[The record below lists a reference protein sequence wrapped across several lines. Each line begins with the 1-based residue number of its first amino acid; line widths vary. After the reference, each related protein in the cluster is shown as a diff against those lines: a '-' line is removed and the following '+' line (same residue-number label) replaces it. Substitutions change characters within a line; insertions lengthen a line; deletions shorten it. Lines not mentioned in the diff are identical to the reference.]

1 MTIFLKAQEISQYT
15 IKTRRRLHQIPEL
28 AFQEFETAK
37 FVIEQLKQM
46 GFEVKEGVG
55 GTGVVALFDSGR
67 PGKTL
72 MLRFDMD
79 GLPVQED
86 TAHTFTSLCDGRMH
100 ACGHD
105 GHMAVGLSLARLLRE
120 NPDEI
125 NGKVLFVFQPAE
137 EIGQGAK
144 AMIADGLFDFV
155 PVDYAL
161 AVHLWAEKP
170 FGWVAIPDGPV
181 MGGSSDLMID
191 VTGKGGH
198 AAKPDLTIDPLYIA
212 SQIIVALQSVV
223 SRSISPSQSAV
234 VSITQMEASDRRN
247 IIANKARM
255 AGTIRWFDNQTRELI
270 KERIESIAKGIA
282 ASFGAEA
289 EVLITESTM
298 PVNNQT
304 YISNICRQKLED
316 MRVDVEELVV
326 DSHYRTNLSEDFA
339 YIIDRIPGAMLLI
352 GAGQKVD
359 GKIHPHHH
367 PKFDIDEKAMT
378 LAIAALFETIKA
390 LN

>member
-46 GFEVKEGVG
+46 DFEVKEGVG

-86 TAHTFTSLCDGRMH
+86 TAHTFASLYDGRMH

-191 VTGKGGH
+191 VAGKGGH

-247 IIANKARM
+247 IISNKARM

-270 KERIESIAKGIA
+270 EERIESIAKGIA
-282 ASFGAEA
+282 ESFGADA
-289 EVLITESTM
+289 DVLITESTI

-304 YISNICRQKLED
+304 YISNICRKKLED
-316 MRVDVEELVV
+316 MRVDIEELVV

-390 LN
+390 LT

>member
-46 GFEVKEGVG
+46 DFEVKEGVG
-55 GTGVVALFDSGR
+55 GTGVMALFDSGR

-86 TAHTFTSLCDGRMH
+86 TAHTFASLCDGRMH

-191 VTGKGGH
+191 VAGKGGH

-247 IIANKARM
+247 IISNKARM

-270 KERIESIAKGIA
+270 EERIESIAKGIA
-282 ASFGAEA
+282 ESFGADA
-289 EVLITESTM
+289 DVLITESTI

-390 LN
+390 LT

>member
-1 MTIFLKAQEISQYT
+1 
-15 IKTRRRLHQIPEL
+15 
-28 AFQEFETAK
+28 
-37 FVIEQLKQM
+37 
-46 GFEVKEGVG
+46 
-55 GTGVVALFDSGR
+55 
-67 PGKTL
+67 
-72 MLRFDMD
+72 
-79 GLPVQED
+79 
-86 TAHTFTSLCDGRMH
+86 
-100 ACGHD
+100 
-105 GHMAVGLSLARLLRE
+105 
-120 NPDEI
+120 
-125 NGKVLFVFQPAE
+125 
-137 EIGQGAK
+137 
-144 AMIADGLFDFV
+144 
-155 PVDYAL
+155 
-161 AVHLWAEKP
+161 
-170 FGWVAIPDGPV
+170 
-181 MGGSSDLMID
+181 MGGSSDLEID

-270 KERIESIAKGIA
+270 EERIESIAKGIA

-289 EVLITESTM
+289 EVLIRESTI

-304 YISNICRQKLED
+304 YISNICRKKLED
-316 MRVDVEELVV
+316 MRVDIEELVV

-367 PKFDIDEKAMT
+367 SKFDIDEKAMT

-390 LN
+390 LT

>member
-37 FVIEQLKQM
+37 FVIEQLKQID
-46 GFEVKEGVG
+46 FEVKEGVG

-161 AVHLWAEKP
+161 VVHLWAEKP
-170 FGWVAIPDGPV
+170 
-181 MGGSSDLMID
+181 
-191 VTGKGGH
+191 
-198 AAKPDLTIDPLYIA
+198 
-212 SQIIVALQSVV
+212 
-223 SRSISPSQSAV
+223 
-234 VSITQMEASDRRN
+234 
-247 IIANKARM
+247 
-255 AGTIRWFDNQTRELI
+255 
-270 KERIESIAKGIA
+270 
-282 ASFGAEA
+282 
-289 EVLITESTM
+289 
-298 PVNNQT
+298 
-304 YISNICRQKLED
+304 
-316 MRVDVEELVV
+316 LV
-326 DSHYRTNLSEDFA
+326 
-339 YIIDRIPGAMLLI
+339 G
-352 GAGQKVD
+352 
-359 GKIHPHHH
+359 
-367 PKFDIDEKAMT
+367 
-378 LAIAALFETIKA
+378 
-390 LN
+390 

>member
-46 GFEVKEGVG
+46 DFEVKEGVG

-86 TAHTFTSLCDGRMH
+86 TAHTFASLYDGRMH

-181 MGGSSDLMID
+181 MGGSSDLVID

-247 IIANKARM
+247 IISNKARM

-270 KERIESIAKGIA
+270 EERIESIAKGIA
-282 ASFGAEA
+282 ESFGADA
-289 EVLITESTM
+289 DVLITESTI

-390 LN
+390 LT

>member
-46 GFEVKEGVG
+46 DFEVKEGVG

-86 TAHTFTSLCDGRMH
+86 TAHTFASLCDGRMH

-191 VTGKGGH
+191 VAGKGGH

-247 IIANKARM
+247 IISNKARM

-270 KERIESIAKGIA
+270 EERIESIAKGIA
-282 ASFGAEA
+282 ESFGADA
-289 EVLITESTM
+289 DVLITESTI

-390 LN
+390 LT

>member
-46 GFEVKEGVG
+46 DFEVKEGVG

-86 TAHTFTSLCDGRMH
+86 TAHTFASLYDGRMH

-191 VTGKGGH
+191 VAGKGGH

-247 IIANKARM
+247 IISNKARM

-270 KERIESIAKGIA
+270 EERIESIAKGIA
-282 ASFGAEA
+282 ESFGADA
-289 EVLITESTM
+289 DVLITESTI

-390 LN
+390 LT

>member
-46 GFEVKEGVG
+46 DFEVKEGVG
-55 GTGVVALFDSGR
+55 GTGVMALFDSGR

-86 TAHTFTSLCDGRMH
+86 TAHTFASLCDGRMH

-247 IIANKARM
+247 IISNKARM

-270 KERIESIAKGIA
+270 EERIESIAKGIA
-282 ASFGAEA
+282 ESFGADA
-289 EVLITESTM
+289 DVLITESTI

-390 LN
+390 LT